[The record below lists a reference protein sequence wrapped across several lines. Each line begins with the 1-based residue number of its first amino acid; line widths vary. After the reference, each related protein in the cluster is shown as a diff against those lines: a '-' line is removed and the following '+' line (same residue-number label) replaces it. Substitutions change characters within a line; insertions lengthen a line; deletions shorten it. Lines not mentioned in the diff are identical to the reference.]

1 MKSFKKVFMVLLC
14 MMMVFTLSS
23 CTDNPEVPETEELTN
38 NENDEKSK
46 VDIVPHT
53 EEISS
58 SILDQVKSS
67 GKIIVATSA
76 DYPPYEFHIMK
87 DGKDEIVGAEI
98 EMAKYIASELG
109 VEAEI
114 QDMGFDGVLQSV
126 QNGMAD
132 IGIAAIAATEERKE
146 VFEISDPYQGGGYDL
161 LIRKEDADKFKTI
174 EDLEGKDIG
183 VQIASIQEKYINDE
197 VGYNNIVALSKLSDL
212 VLQLE
217 NGMIDCMLA
226 GKSTIDNYAKTSENL
241 VAAGVDFSGTA
252 MMDGGQSVI
261 TRKGDAKLIEEIN
274 KIIKKIQDEGLFD
287 KWLEDAKVEADK
299 LVDEN

>member
-1 MKSFKKVFMVLLC
+1 
-14 MMMVFTLSS
+14 
-23 CTDNPEVPETEELTN
+23 
-38 NENDEKSK
+38 
-46 VDIVPHT
+46 
-53 EEISS
+53 
-58 SILDQVKSS
+58 
-67 GKIIVATSA
+67 
-76 DYPPYEFHIMK
+76 MK

-132 IGIAAIAATEERKE
+132 IGIAAIAGTEERKE

-161 LIRKEDADKFKTI
+161 LIRKEDADKFKTK

-226 GKSTIDNYAKTSENL
+226 GKSTVDNYAKTSENL

-261 TRKGDAKLIEEIN
+261 TRKGDDKLIEEIN

-299 LVDEN
+299 PVDEN